1 MNKRIMITGALSYSG
16 RYIAELAREQG
27 WDVHALEGV
36 RSAGKPNPHAI
47 PITLFDWEQ
56 PVQQG
61 RVEQALRGCDVLVNT
76 YWRRPT
82 EGEDATAIAQQ
93 HSLDLFAAA
102 KEAGVGRVIHLSVA
116 HADED
121 SDLPYFRRKGRVER
135 ALRELA
141 IPCSVLRPAML
152 FGDSAEESILINNW
166 AWCLRHS
173 PVAGLMGDGHA
184 EIQPIHVR
192 DLADMVMSEAAR
204 VDGAGA
210 PWNAYAA
217 VGRECLSLRD
227 VTERLIA
234 AMRLRYRCV
243 LPIPVMIAS
252 MSSQMLARL
261 MGGVRLFEKE
271 EIQSLMEGKLAY
283 THGLAPEE
291 ERWQGAPPVHSFS
304 AWLREQGEQ
313 LGRKLI

>member
-16 RYIAELAREQG
+16 RYIAERALEQG
-27 WDVHALEGV
+27 WDVHALEGA

-56 PVQQG
+56 PAQQG

-93 HSLDLFAAA
+93 HCLDLFAAA
-102 KEAGVGRVIHLSVA
+102 KEAGVGRIVHLSVA
-116 HADED
+116 HADEG
-121 SDLPYFRRKGRVER
+121 SELPYFQRKGYVESV
-135 ALRELA
+135 LRELA
-141 IPCSVLRPAML
+141 IPCTVLRPAML
-152 FGDSAEESILINNW
+152 FGDSVEESILINNW

-173 PVAGLMGDGHA
+173 PIAGLMGDGYA

-192 DLADMVMSEAAR
+192 DLADMVMNEAMR
-204 VDGAGA
+204 EDGESAV
-210 PWNAYAA
+210 WNAYAA

-227 VTERLIA
+227 VTEQLLS

-243 LPIPVMIAS
+243 LPIPVVIAS
-252 MSSQMLARL
+252 MTSQMLARI

-271 EIQSLMEGKLAY
+271 EIQSLIEGKLAY
-283 THGLAPEE
+283 SHGLPPEE
-291 ERWQGAPPVHSFS
+291 ERWQGAPPVHSFL

-313 LGRKLI
+313 LGRTLI